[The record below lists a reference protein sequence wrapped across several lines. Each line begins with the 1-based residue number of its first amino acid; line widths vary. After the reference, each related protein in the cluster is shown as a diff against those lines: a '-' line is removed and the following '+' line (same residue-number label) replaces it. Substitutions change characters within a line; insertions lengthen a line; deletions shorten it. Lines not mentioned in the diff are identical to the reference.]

1 MINKLDLQTRLLVFD
16 LQDKKTLLDNSKKLV
31 KSTLFALTDSSYNGD
46 NKEYFVNGKSQLEN
60 AMDSFES
67 RCFKNNELN
76 VDALINFIKNEL
88 YFSRQY
94 DDYYNNTDVRISNKV
109 VDGKLLV
116 FVSVA
121 DVISY

>member
-1 MINKLDLQTRLLVFD
+1 MDL
-16 LQDKKTLLDNSKKLV
+16 
-31 KSTLFALTDSSYNGD
+31 
-46 NKEYFVNGKSQLEN
+46 
-60 AMDSFES
+60 FES

-76 VDALINFIKNEL
+76 VDALINFIKNEI
-88 YFSRQY
+88 YVNRQH
-94 DDYYNNTDVRISNKV
+94 DDYYNKTDVRISNEV

>member
-1 MINKLDLQTRLLVFD
+1 MVNKLDLQTRLLVFD

-31 KSTLFALTDSSYNGD
+31 KSTLFALTDSSYNGESE
-46 NKEYFVNGKSQLEN
+46 EYLVNGKNQLDN

-94 DDYYNNTDVRISNKV
+94 DDYYNNTDIRISNKV
-109 VDGKLLV
+109 VDDKLLV

>member
-1 MINKLDLQTRLLVFD
+1 MVNELDLQTRLLVFD
-16 LQDKKTLLDNSKKLV
+16 LQDKKTLLSNSKKLV
-31 KSTLFALTDSSYNGD
+31 KNTLFALTDSAYNGE
-46 NKEYFVNGKSQLEN
+46 NREYFVNGKNQLDN
-60 AMDSFES
+60 AMDLFES

-76 VDALINFIKNEL
+76 VDALINFIKNEI
-88 YFSRQY
+88 YVNRQH
-94 DDYYNNTDVRISNKV
+94 DDYYNKTDVRISNEV

>member
-31 KSTLFALTDSSYNGD
+31 KNTLFALTDSSYNGESE
-46 NKEYFVNGKSQLEN
+46 EYFVNGKNQLDN

-76 VDALINFIKNEL
+76 VDALIDFIKNEL

-109 VDGKLLV
+109 VDDKLLV

>member
-16 LQDKKTLLDNSKKLV
+16 LKDKKNLLDNSKKLV
-31 KSTLFALTDSSYNGD
+31 KSTLFALTDSSYNGE
-46 NKEYFVNGKSQLEN
+46 NEEYSVNGKNQLDN